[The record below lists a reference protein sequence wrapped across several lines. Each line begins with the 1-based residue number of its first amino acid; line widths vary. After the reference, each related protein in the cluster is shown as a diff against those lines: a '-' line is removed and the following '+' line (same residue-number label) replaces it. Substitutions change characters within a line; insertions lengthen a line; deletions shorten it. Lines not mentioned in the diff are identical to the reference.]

1 MAVICPTVTAA
12 EPHEYREQIE
22 RIAPFAHRIHID
34 LADGVFTPNKLIDL
48 MQVWWPVGMVA
59 DIHLMYEA
67 VIPFIEQLKDQK
79 PHMVIVHAEC
89 AGNFYEIARAL
100 KEKDIRV
107 GVALL
112 PETGVEKIAPAI
124 DDIDHVLIFS
134 GDLGYFGGTAKL
146 QLLDKVRALRA
157 LKPELEIG
165 WDGGINS
172 DNAGKLVL
180 GGIDVLNTGG
190 AIHKA
195 KNPEAAYDKLSTV
208 IGEVRA

>member
-1 MAVICPTVTAA
+1 M
-12 EPHEYREQIE
+12 
-22 RIAPFAHRIHID
+22 RIYI
-34 LADGVFTPNKLIDL
+34 
-48 MQVWWPVGMVA
+48 
-59 DIHLMYEA
+59 
-67 VIPFIEQLKDQK
+67 
-79 PHMVIVHAEC
+79 EC

-112 PETGVEKIAPAI
+112 PETSVEKIAPAI

-172 DNAGKLVL
+172 DNASKLVL

-195 KNPEAAYDKLSTV
+195 KNPEAAYDKLSNV